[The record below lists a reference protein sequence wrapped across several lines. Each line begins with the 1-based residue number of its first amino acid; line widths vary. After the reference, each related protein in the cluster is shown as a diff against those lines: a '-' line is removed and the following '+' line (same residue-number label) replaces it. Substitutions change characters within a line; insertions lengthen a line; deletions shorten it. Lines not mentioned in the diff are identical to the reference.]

1 MKAPSLTVVRMLI
14 SPGSGDGTNKFTV
27 SFFLQEYGRL
37 IRFLPRFFA
46 FGGFHRGF
54 MCYRIFVASLVSLQG
69 GQKPSNGGQIIYEL
83 YEGNPI
89 NLHHPLKSLVP
100 PKISLSLRPSG
111 WDSKTKEKCS
121 FNCSRNCHTPLFLID
136 AGTGIIDRK
145 GYKYALACGTKFV
158 HIVEALWEQTPD
170 ISFSDTKQQ
179 FVFVVFE
186 QLVPR
191 KTTLHFQ
198 FFFESLVNFLYWF
211 IFWCSW
217 QGQARLVEIT
227 CNIIVCFQ
235 DLVATVFPERCNET
249 ASKHSHH
256 LRDSLSLC
264 SHNENRT
271 LR

>member
-100 PKISLSLRPSG
+100 PKFHLVYDLQGEIQKPRRNVPSIAAGIVTRLSFWLMRALASLI
-111 WDSKTKEKCS
+111 EKATSMPWHVEQSSCILWRLCGNKHPT
-121 FNCSRNCHTPLFLID
+121 FLFLTQNNNLFLLFLNSWFRERQHYI
-136 AGTGIIDRK
+136 
-145 GYKYALACGTKFV
+145 F
-158 HIVEALWEQTPD
+158 
-170 ISFSDTKQQ
+170 SF
-179 FVFVVFE
+179 
-186 QLVPR
+186 
-191 KTTLHFQ
+191 
-198 FFFESLVNFLYWF
+198 FL
-211 IFWCSW
+211 
-217 QGQARLVEIT
+217 RV
-227 CNIIVCFQ
+227 
-235 DLVATVFPERCNET
+235 
-249 ASKHSHH
+249 
-256 LRDSLSLC
+256 
-264 SHNENRT
+264 
-271 LR
+271 